1 MRLCDSEEA
10 VTQNLRD
17 AGCDE
22 GTIAAFLG
30 FVREEKEAE
39 SLRLLKK
46 QRSLLLDAVHREE
59 KNRLPGLSGLPDAEG
74 EEMTGEEFL

>member
-59 KNRLPGLSGLPDAEG
+59 KKIDCLDYLVYRMQKAKR
-74 EEMTGEEFL
+74 

>member
-1 MRLCDSEEA
+1 MRPCDSEKT
-10 VTQNLRD
+10 VIQNLRD

-22 GTIAAFLG
+22 KAIAAYLDCIMNG
-30 FVREEKEAE
+30 RETE

-59 KNRLPGLSGLPDAEG
+59 RKIDCLDYLMYQMQKAKR
-74 EEMTGEEFL
+74 

>member
-1 MRLCDSEEA
+1 MRPCDSEKT
-10 VTQNLRD
+10 VIQNLRD

-22 GTIAAFLG
+22 KTIAAYLDCIMNG
-30 FVREEKEAE
+30 RETE

-59 KNRLPGLSGLPDAEG
+59 RKIDCLDYLIYQMWKAKR
-74 EEMTGEEFL
+74 

>member
-17 AGCDE
+17 AGCDQ
-22 GTIAAFLG
+22 GTIDAFLG

-39 SLRLLKK
+39 SPRLLKK

-59 KNRLPGLSGLPDAEG
+59 KKIDCLDYLVYRMQKAKR
-74 EEMTGEEFL
+74 

>member
-1 MRLCDSEEA
+1 MRPCDSEKT
-10 VTQNLRD
+10 VIQNLRD

-22 GTIAAFLG
+22 KTIAAYLDCIMNG
-30 FVREEKEAE
+30 RETE

-59 KNRLPGLSGLPDAEG
+59 RKIDCLDYLMYQMWKAKR
-74 EEMTGEEFL
+74 

>member
-10 VTQNLRD
+10 IIQNLRD
-17 AGCDE
+17 AGCDDE
-22 GTIAAFLG
+22 TIAAFMG
-30 FVREEKEAE
+30 CVREEREAE

-59 KNRLPGLSGLPDAEG
+59 KKIDCLDYLVYRMQKAKR
-74 EEMTGEEFL
+74 

>member
-22 GTIAAFLG
+22 GAIDAFLG
-30 FVREEKEAE
+30 FVREKKEAE

-59 KNRLPGLSGLPDAEG
+59 KKIDCLDYLVYRMQRAKR
-74 EEMTGEEFL
+74 

>member
-1 MRLCDSEEA
+1 MKLCDSEESII
-10 VTQNLRD
+10 QNLRD

-22 GTIAAFLG
+22 TTITSFLRCMKDG
-30 FVREEKEAE
+30 KEPE

-59 KNRLPGLSGLPDAEG
+59 KKINCLDYLVYQMQKAKQ
-74 EEMTGEEFL
+74 

>member
-1 MRLCDSEEA
+1 MRPCDSEKT
-10 VTQNLRD
+10 VIQNLRD

-22 GTIAAFLG
+22 QTIAAYLDCIMNG
-30 FVREEKEAE
+30 RETE

-59 KNRLPGLSGLPDAEG
+59 RKIDCLDYLMYQMQKAKR
-74 EEMTGEEFL
+74 